1 MIRRPPR
8 STLFPYTTL
17 FRSDRRRVDATP
29 GARGRRVPGAARA
42 LHAPAQQGPPL
53 HAAARARGRRPRGT
67 GGRPARPPTARRRA
81 GRAGGRRRAAEF
93 PPPPGGGPAPGAARA
108 PGPLGARPP
117 PPPGGLAP
125 ARVPP

>member
-67 GGRPARPPTARRRA
+67 GGRPAPPATARRRA
-81 GRAGGRRRAAEF
+81 GPAGGFWAAPGF
-93 PPPPGGGPAPGAARA
+93 PPPRGRGPPPRPARGPPPPGGPPAPPRG
-108 PGPLGARPP
+108 GPVA
-117 PPPGGLAP
+117 
-125 ARVPP
+125 